1 MIRRYLFILSG
12 KGVWN
17 SLFLQPFSSGVY
29 PMELPRPYVGCARG
43 CCLYLYD
50 IGVTLLS
57 NIYLYLVGKESKTRY
72 LLILELHDL
81 QTFISSEWKEVRLFV
96 FVALLLWILSY
107 GIAQVIY
114 WLCKGLSFLSTSMW
128 WELSFYIPLLG
139 LLFHETW
146 DYTCYFF

>member
-12 KGVWN
+12 KGVRN

-81 QTFISSEWKEVRLFV
+81 QTFISSE
-96 FVALLLWILSY
+96 
-107 GIAQVIY
+107 
-114 WLCKGLSFLSTSMW
+114 
-128 WELSFYIPLLG
+128 
-139 LLFHETW
+139 
-146 DYTCYFF
+146 